1 MFYDSL
7 SLLFDIIILVRIC
20 DHTVLCVLLSR
31 LYICVRDVSVDS
43 ATNVMILLIFKFC
56 DSKLQISAGYET
68 AELQAVNKTC
78 NLCVPSD
85 GKTVHNAINIG
96 TSIVLNSM
104 TLNYHGFLCERVV
117 QMARK

>member
-31 LYICVRDVSVDS
+31 LYIYMCVRDVPVNSP
-43 ATNVMILLIFKFC
+43 TNVMILLIFKFC

-68 AELQAVNKTC
+68 ADLQAVNKTC
-78 NLCVPSD
+78 NL
-85 GKTVHNAINIG
+85 
-96 TSIVLNSM
+96 
-104 TLNYHGFLCERVV
+104 
-117 QMARK
+117 